1 MRIPTS
7 KKPHKKRQSGSY
19 HLLWHQ
25 FLRLSPSYF
34 LAYQVRTGARSYD
47 PATAQGFP
55 SDFER
60 VLKVYDVFG
69 DVYHLNRD
77 QWIKKIKSDLPTPRR
92 TAPKLRIIARYDRR
106 EDKPKTKLSA
116 ELNGYFSET
125 WTQEGRPNFVLIS
138 LPLELPINTAVDQ
151 LREELK
157 RARIALQLPKKFAH
171 TFPLASPRLQERT
184 LMAYLKMLY
193 FHAAVP
199 RAKLWQVGAH
209 AELLPSAGSKVGL
222 RVRATPMNREERG
235 KLAVLASRAHTRS
248 NLVAENAARGLFPS
262 IKPCPSALPQDWRNL
277 QKRILWFGGL
287 DKASKLTQAA
297 VSA

>member
-1 MRIPTS
+1 MIAETR
-7 KKPHKKRQSGSY
+7 KQKVRKPQKKRDSGGY

-34 LAYQVRTGARSYD
+34 LAYQVRTGALSYD
-47 PATAQGFP
+47 PAIDQGFP

-77 QWIKKIKSDLPTPRR
+77 QWVKKIKNELPTPRR
-92 TAPKLRIIARYDRR
+92 SQPKLRIVARYDRR
-106 EDKPKTKLSA
+106 EEEPKKKLSA
-116 ELNGYFSET
+116 EINGYFAKT
-125 WTQEGRPNFVLIS
+125 WTEDGRPNFILLS
-138 LPLELPINTAVDQ
+138 LPLELPINTAIDQ
-151 LREELK
+151 LREALQ
-157 RARIALQLPKKFAH
+157 RARTALQLPRKFAH

-184 LMAYLKMLY
+184 LMTYLMMLY

-209 AELLPSAGSKVGL
+209 AGLLKSAGNKVGL
-222 RVRATPMNREERG
+222 RVKATAMNLDERN
-235 KLAVLASRAHTRS
+235 KLAVLASRAHSRS

-262 IKPCPSALPQDWRNL
+262 IKPCPNALPQDWKAL

-287 DKASKLTQAA
+287 DKASKLP
-297 VSA
+297 

>member
-1 MRIPTS
+1 MKKS
-7 KKPHKKRQSGSY
+7 KKPRKKRDSGSY

-34 LAYQVRTGARSYD
+34 LAYQVRTGERRYD
-47 PATAQGFP
+47 PALNQGFP

-77 QWIKKIKSDLPTPRR
+77 QWIKKIRSELPAPRR
-92 TAPKLRIIARYDRR
+92 SQPKLRVIARYDRR
-106 EDKPKTKLSA
+106 EEKPKKKLAA
-116 ELNGYFSET
+116 EINNYFAES
-125 WTQEGRPNFVLIS
+125 WMHDGRPNVVLIS
-138 LPLELPINTAVDQ
+138 LPLELPINTAIDH
-151 LREELK
+151 LREEMQ
-157 RARIALQLPKKFAH
+157 RARTALPLPRKFAH

-184 LMAYLKMLY
+184 LLTYLKMLY

-209 AELLPSAGSKVGL
+209 AGLLPSAGNKVGL
-222 RVRATPMNREERG
+222 RVKATAMNLDERN
-235 KLAVLASRAHTRS
+235 KLAVLASRAHSRS

-262 IKPCPSALPQDWRNL
+262 IKPCPNALPQDWKAL
-277 QKRILWFGGL
+277 QKRIVWFGGL
-287 DKASKLTQAA
+287 DKASKLP
-297 VSA
+297 